1 MGNLHRTTFI
11 TAAVLICGL
20 ATSAFAQDAATL
32 CPNDR
37 NGQELIEWIRQRKM
51 DYSDIVRLCQM
62 LQQGGQPQSADL
74 TSVARKARFKYNIEV
89 ADRLMKVNPGLGKQ
103 CLDTYKDKMDDPSSF
118 QWQGGLVLDETA
130 SYYAKDYG
138 VFSSLARDI
147 RNPYE
152 FQDRLVAFGATVR
165 GKNEFGALVRTTLKC
180 WYVVDND
187 TMLFDHV
194 AWQTGQ

>member
-1 MGNLHRTTFI
+1 MQRIKHN
-11 TAAVLICGL
+11 VEL
-20 ATSAFAQDAATL
+20 AD
-32 CPNDR
+32 
-37 NGQELIEWIRQRKM
+37 G
-51 DYSDIVRLCQM
+51 
-62 LQQGGQPQSADL
+62 
-74 TSVARKARFKYNIEV
+74 
-89 ADRLMKVNPGLGKQ
+89 LMKANPGLGKQ

-118 QWQGGLVLDETA
+118 QWRGGLVLDETA

-165 GKNEFGALVRTTLKC
+165 GKNQFGALVRTTLKC
-180 WYVVDND
+180 GYMVDND
-187 TMLFDHV
+187 TMLFDLV